1 MFDIQPL
8 LHAPGHHTL
17 MSRLRFMGAL
27 RLMDCSLA
35 LILHSSF
42 RRLWLQAKLERIGL
56 SQRHLARN
64 LCKPTWTYIHTQMHT
79 LIWKPSFQTCTQIK
93 KVTVTLT
100 LSLNTHYVTRYTC
113 ETIQWGPYSY
123 QPHTHNSFLRIR
135 DTHIH
140 IHNYSHPYPH
150 SLLLAWSLFPFMD
163 ASYSQKRALEVEKA
177 CMCEVEMQWFHYE
190 TYFCVFCLGV
200 FCKNM

>member
-17 MSRLRFMGAL
+17 LRLRFMGVL
-27 RLMDCSLA
+27 RPMDCSLA
-35 LILHSSF
+35 LTLHSSC
-42 RRLWLQAKLERIGL
+42 RRLWLQAKLERVGL

-64 LCKPTWTYIHTQMHT
+64 LCKPTWTYVRTQMRT
-79 LIWKPSFQTCTQIK
+79 LIWKPSFQTCTLIK

-100 LSLNTHYVTRYTC
+100 LSVNTHYVARYTC

-135 DTHIH
+135 HTHTYTVTHTHILTVCCWH
-140 IHNYSHPYPH
+140 DHSFLSWMPAIHKSVH
-150 SLLLAWSLFPFMD
+150 
-163 ASYSQKRALEVEKA
+163 
-177 CMCEVEMQWFHYE
+177 
-190 TYFCVFCLGV
+190 
-200 FCKNM
+200 